1 MYHEPK
7 WLILWKIQPIKLKV
21 NPPKKGVSWCVCCD
35 CRGFVA
41 REAALS
47 VTARHQNLR
56 PESDWPTGPTPFAA
70 YSWNLLP
77 DYTEHG
83 GKKHII
89 YIYTIYIIYISFF
102 VVPSHDSTEN
112 NIASV
117 GGIVKY
123 FWQTH
128 KRTLKKNPR
137 GFQVSFCAAIGF
149 KPSFSNFFSKASSH
163 RLENGLRCY
172 YCPPCC
178 LKPAL
183 FGAHHSL
190 IDLCKPNSWT
200 KCNIHLDSHWRHWES
215 IFSIFHQLI
224 CYWHF
229 RISTHRVTARHSD
242 DTLSTCNLIAS
253 PEAGPRPAVGE
264 LRLPTDQVNHFN
276 HT

>member
-1 MYHEPK
+1 M
-7 WLILWKIQPIKLKV
+7 WLPWIRCKRSSSERDNSP
-21 NPPKKGVSWCVCCD
+21 
-35 CRGFVA
+35 
-41 REAALS
+41 
-47 VTARHQNLR
+47 
-56 PESDWPTGPTPFAA
+56 PESTSRIRLA
-70 YSWNLLP
+70 YGTNAICCILMEFIAWL
-77 DYTEHG
+77 YW
-83 GKKHII
+83 KWW
-89 YIYTIYIIYISFF
+89 
-102 VVPSHDSTEN
+102 VPSDDSTEN
-112 NIASV
+112 NTTSV

-137 GFQVSFCAAIGF
+137 GFQASFCAAIGF

-172 YCPPCC
+172 YCPTCC

-183 FGAHHSL
+183 FEAHHSL
-190 IDLCKPNSWT
+190 IDFCKPNSWT

-215 IFSIFHQLI
+215 IFSIFYQLI

-229 RISTHRVTARHSD
+229 RISTHRVTASHSD

>member
-1 MYHEPK
+1 MIAVDSLQEK
-7 WLILWKIQPIKLKV
+7 QLWAWQLATRIYVQ
-21 NPPKKGVSWCVCCD
+21 D
-35 CRGFVA
+35 
-41 REAALS
+41 
-47 VTARHQNLR
+47 
-56 PESDWPTGPTPFAA
+56 PTGLRDQRH
-70 YSWNLLP
+70 LLH
-77 DYTEHG
+77 THG
-83 GKKHII
+83 IYCLIILNMVEQKHV
-89 YIYTIYIIYISFF
+89 YIYMYIFVF
-102 VVPSHDSTEN
+102 VVPSDDSTEN

-137 GFQVSFCAAIGF
+137 GFQASFCAAIGF

-172 YCPPCC
+172 YCPTCC

-183 FGAHHSL
+183 FEAHHSL
-190 IDLCKPNSWT
+190 IDFCKPNSWT
-200 KCNIHLDSHWRHWES
+200 KCNVHLDSHWRHWES
-215 IFSIFHQLI
+215 IFSIFYQLI